1 MAVKDS
7 GSGNRQDVRRAWGS
21 ALAGP
26 LCAEVIR
33 AGLNTGRY
41 IKRYMPTSSKQDYYE
56 LLGVPRKATAKD
68 IRTAFRKL
76 ARKYHP
82 DLNPGD
88 KSAEE
93 KFKQLQE
100 AYDVLSDTKKRDMY
114 DQYGF
119 YSDNAPPSGY
129 GGGTDAGAGN
139 VNFDFGGFDFGG
151 QQGAGSSFR
160 DLFGQ
165 FFGGR
170 RGAAAME
177 PEEEP
182 GGDLEYQ
189 IEIDFRDSVRGAVKK
204 LQITRMDACETC
216 HGTGAVGSPQTCPT
230 CNGSG
235 SVQQT
240 AGKMRFNVPCSRCGG
255 TGKLRTACRTCGGEG
270 RVRRTETIEVRIPA
284 GVANG
289 GRVRVPGKGNAGKM
303 GAPAGGLYLQVVVR
317 PHAYFERRGNDLY
330 TKVPVTVPE
339 ASLGGKIEVPTIDG
353 RSLVRIPPGTNSG
366 STLRL
371 KEKGVPHGK
380 SGARGDQYVEIQ
392 VVVPEPTDERVRH
405 LMKELEEIAPAD
417 PRKYLFGRA
426 GV

>member
-1 MAVKDS
+1 
-7 GSGNRQDVRRAWGS
+7 
-21 ALAGP
+21 
-26 LCAEVIR
+26 
-33 AGLNTGRY
+33 
-41 IKRYMPTSSKQDYYE
+41 MPTSSKQDYYE
-56 LLGVPRKATAKD
+56 QLGVPRKATAKE

-100 AYDVLSDTKKRDMY
+100 AYDVLSDTKKREMY

-119 YSDNAPPSGY
+119 YSDNAPPTGY

-151 QQGAGSSFR
+151 QQGGGSSFR
-160 DLFGQ
+160 DMFGQ

-170 RGAAAME
+170 RGGAAME

-189 IEIDFRDSVRGAVKK
+189 IEIDFWDSVRGAVMK
-204 LQITRMDACETC
+204 LQITRMDTCETC

-255 TGKLRTACRTCGGEG
+255 TGKLRTPCRTCGGEG
-270 RVRRTETIEVRIPA
+270 RVRRTETIDVRIPA

-289 GRVRVPGKGNAGKM
+289 GRVRVPGKGNSGTM
-303 GAPAGGLYLQVVVR
+303 GAPAGDLYLQVVVR
-317 PHAYFERRGNDLY
+317 PHPYFERRGNDLY

-366 STLRL
+366 RTLRL

-392 VVVPEPTDERVRH
+392 VIVPEPTDERVRH
-405 LMKELEEIAPAD
+405 LMKELEDIAPAD
-417 PRKYLFGRA
+417 PRKDLFAKA